1 MNCSSKAIIE
11 NVVYSFTLYERQ
23 AGRNVLRVQTDN
35 LDQPLN
41 INQNTRLELG
51 STAKLRTLIN
61 YLEIV
66 SGLHQAIWRD
76 EKRS

>member
-1 MNCSSKAIIE
+1 M
-11 NVVYSFTLYERQ
+11 
-23 AGRNVLRVQTDN
+23 NVLRVQTDN
-35 LDQPLN
+35 WNQPLN

-66 SGLHQAIWRD
+66 AAAAPTVRRKERG
-76 EKRS
+76 